1 MISGYFHT
9 KFQLG
14 LNFRK
19 LGVLENQKDNTNVH
33 KHTKIARYKPKAIN
47 THESFNKLQEFH
59 TVQVSRT
66 LSHKENIGWS
76 MKYKV

>member
-19 LGVLENQKDNTNVH
+19 LGVLEKQKDNADVH
-33 KHTKIARYKPKAIN
+33 KHTKMARYKLEAIN
-47 THESFNKLQEFH
+47 THQSFNKRQEFH
-59 TVQVSRT
+59 TVQVSR
-66 LSHKENIGWS
+66 
-76 MKYKV
+76 